1 MSVVHTIH
9 ETIAAIVTVEARG
22 SSRNCFLASAYAFE
36 EVALGYSVSS

>member
-22 SSRNCFLASAYAFE
+22 SSRNCFPTSAYAFE
-36 EVALGYSVSS
+36 EVALGYSASS

>member
-22 SSRNCFLASAYAFE
+22 SCRNCFLASAYAFA
-36 EVALGYSVSS
+36 EVALDYSVSS